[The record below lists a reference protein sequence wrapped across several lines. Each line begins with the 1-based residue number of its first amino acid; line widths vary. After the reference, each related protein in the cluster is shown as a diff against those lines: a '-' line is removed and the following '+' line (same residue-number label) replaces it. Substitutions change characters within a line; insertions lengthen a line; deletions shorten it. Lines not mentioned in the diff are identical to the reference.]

1 MSCFQSSPDC
11 SVNEISLPYSQC
23 CASGTE
29 HFMINDTCYG
39 CAGESHCNVASN
51 YLTYIHICTSHALIA
66 NAICVMHENIAVD
79 MEPQLRLNLT
89 CFCDEFRDMF
99 LVLLL

>member
-1 MSCFQSSPDC
+1 MEQPLSCFKSSPDC
-11 SVNEISLPYSQC
+11 SVNETSLPYSQC

-66 NAICVMHENIAVD
+66 NAICVIHENK
-79 MEPQLRLNLT
+79 
-89 CFCDEFRDMF
+89 
-99 LVLLL
+99 